1 MRILVAGG
9 SGFIGSHL
17 CDRLIQEGH
26 NVMVLDNL
34 ATSKRE
40 NLKNVKGL
48 KFIKADITKK
58 ISITE
63 KIDIIANL
71 ASPASQVDFKKM
83 QLEIA
88 MVNTVGTKNLLDLAV
103 SKKSGF
109 LTASTSE
116 IYGDPQVH
124 PQPEDYWGNVNTIG
138 PRSCYDES
146 KRFAE
151 TLCYIY
157 AEKYGLKINIARIFN
172 TYGPRMRIDDGRAV
186 PNFIRHALKNQ
197 PIPIN
202 GSGKQTRSFCYV
214 SDLVDGLYKLM
225 NYENPINNLS
235 VFNLGNPDERK
246 LIDLAK
252 MIIKLTQS
260 SSKIE
265 HKPPL
270 ADEPQQRRPNIEK
283 AKRELGWE
291 PKVRLED
298 GLRKTIDWYRF
309 QG

>member
-71 ASPASQVDFKKM
+71 ASPASPVDFKKM

-157 AEKYGLKINIARIFN
+157 AEKYGLKINIARIC
-172 TYGPRMRIDDGRAV
+172 
-186 PNFIRHALKNQ
+186 
-197 PIPIN
+197 
-202 GSGKQTRSFCYV
+202 GKKQ
-214 SDLVDGLYKLM
+214 
-225 NYENPINNLS
+225 
-235 VFNLGNPDERK
+235 
-246 LIDLAK
+246 
-252 MIIKLTQS
+252 
-260 SSKIE
+260 
-265 HKPPL
+265 
-270 ADEPQQRRPNIEK
+270 
-283 AKRELGWE
+283 
-291 PKVRLED
+291 
-298 GLRKTIDWYRF
+298 
-309 QG
+309 